1 MATTTTQAKKH
12 LLSVRISVLNT
23 VQILRILPP
32 YARHAALYIKLSL
45 TIVYQYVL
53 YRKPP

>member
-32 YARHAALYIKLSL
+32 YARHAALYIKLL
-45 TIVYQYVL
+45 QTIVYQYVL